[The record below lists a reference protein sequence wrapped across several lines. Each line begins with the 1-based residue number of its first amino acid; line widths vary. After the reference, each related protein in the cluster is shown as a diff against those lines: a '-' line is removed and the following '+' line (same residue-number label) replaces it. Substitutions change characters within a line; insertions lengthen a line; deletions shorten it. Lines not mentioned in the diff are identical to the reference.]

1 MAYFRLS
8 PPRRTDI
15 GNVLTQD
22 LEDMHISTLAVYVQ
36 NFPVVC
42 DKPEQLIWVKKTVAF
57 GSLPPVARS
66 PKKPA
71 VINRAHGLG
80 LVYP

>member
-42 DKPEQLIWVKKTVAF
+42 DKPEQLIWVKKQWLLVLYPR
-57 GSLPPVARS
+57 LP
-66 PKKPA
+66 
-71 VINRAHGLG
+71 AHQKNQ
-80 LVYP
+80 P